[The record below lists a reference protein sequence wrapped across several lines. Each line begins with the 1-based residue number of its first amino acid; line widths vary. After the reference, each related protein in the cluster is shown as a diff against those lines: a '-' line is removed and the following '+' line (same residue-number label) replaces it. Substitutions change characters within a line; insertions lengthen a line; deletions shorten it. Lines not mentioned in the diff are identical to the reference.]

1 MQFITSLSCLLF
13 SWSFIAIG
21 VEFVAPVLK
30 ERPVVEPEE
39 TLNILINHDTIM
51 MIITLFCAAVFIM
64 VMYGRWLKVKLA
76 FQATTKQSFIDSLL
90 ANTRE
95 AIWIADK
102 DREIEKINTAY
113 SDLFGLEE
121 DEIVGKCFKVYN
133 DEGRNYEV
141 ENIIWQEVVKT
152 GFWHGELWTYNKDNQ
167 RISIDMSVTRVA
179 TSQKVTGQ
187 VEVKYVGMMF
197 DVTDRKHNEQ
207 ALHQLATR
215 DQLTDL
221 PNRTLFIE
229 YIKHSISTIQ
239 PSLPHIAVAFIDI
252 DNFKKVNS
260 SIGLL
265 EGDEIIS
272 MVAVRLEKQLDSSIS
287 IARLGGDEF
296 ALLVPNVLCGS
307 NPIVYIE
314 KVILDVQLC
323 FKQTFRIADQEVNLT
338 TSIGVAIYPTH
349 GTKADALMRCADT
362 ALNRVKISGRN
373 DALIFDHVM
382 DDITSDDLNIE
393 SELVGALNNNELSI
407 HYQPLFHSKE
417 ERIYGFEALVR
428 WNSKTRGLVPPGHFI
443 EIAEQN
449 GLIRQVDFFVLKEA
463 FSAAQRWYDKGL
475 MRGRI
480 AVNISSV
487 NFQQAEFVCQIK
499 ELVASI
505 NGNCKLIELELTE
518 TAMMIDAPT
527 VAKNISILK
536 SMGFTIALD
545 DFGTGFSSLGHLKQF
560 DIDKVKIDR
569 SFIHEIEFNEQD
581 RNITS
586 VIIQLAGHLNIDV
599 VGEGVENEQQ
609 AYLLHVMGCHHLQ
622 GYLFSR
628 PLPEPQLMEY
638 LKELPKTLPNVS
650 QRMNIG
656 R

>member
-1 MQFITSLSCLLF
+1 MQFFSSLNGLFYSMLLG
-13 SWSFIAIG
+13 SHG
-21 VEFVAPVLK
+21 VEFVAPNLK
-30 ERPVVEPEE
+30 DRPIVEPDE
-39 TLNILINHDTIM
+39 TLNILINHDTMM
-51 MIITLFCAAVFIM
+51 MIITLFFAAIFIM

-76 FQATTKQSFIDSLL
+76 FQATSKQSFIDSLL

-95 AIWIADK
+95 GIWIANK
-102 DREIEKINTAY
+102 DREIEKINDAY
-113 SDLFGLEE
+113 AEIFGFSEE
-121 DEIVGKCFKVYN
+121 EVIGKCFKVFN
-133 DEGRNYEV
+133 DDGRNYEV

-152 GFWHGELWTYNKDNQ
+152 GFWHGELWTINKDNQ
-167 RISIDMSVTRVA
+167 RISIELSVTRVA

-187 VEVKYVGMMF
+187 VDVKYVGMMF

-229 YIKHSISTIQ
+229 YVKHAINTIQ
-239 PSLPHIAVAFIDI
+239 PSQPHLAVVFIDI
-252 DNFKKVNS
+252 DNFKKINTTV
-260 SIGLL
+260 GFLQ
-265 EGDEIIS
+265 GDSVIS
-272 MVAVRLEKQLDSSIS
+272 LISDRLQEQLDKSIT

-307 NPIVYIE
+307 HPIVYIE
-314 KVILDVQLC
+314 KLIPEIQQC
-323 FKQTFRIADQEVNLT
+323 FRHTFKIDDHEVNLT
-338 TSIGVAIYPTH
+338 TSIGVAIYPKH
-349 GTKADALMRCADT
+349 GSKADSLMRCADT

-393 SELVGALNNNELSI
+393 SELVYAIYNNELFL
-407 HYQPLFHSKE
+407 HFQPLFHSKE
-417 ERIYGFEALVR
+417 ERVYGFEALVR
-428 WNSKTRGLVPPGHFI
+428 WNSPTRGLVPPGHFI

-449 GLIRQVDFFVLKEA
+449 GLIRQIDFFVLREA
-463 FSAAQRWYDKGL
+463 FSAAKRWHDAGL

-487 NFQQAEFVCQIK
+487 NFQQAEFVSQIK
-499 ELVASI
+499 ELVSSV

-518 TAMMIDAPT
+518 TAMMMDAPT
-527 VAKNISILK
+527 VGKNISILK

-628 PLPEPQLMEY
+628 PLTEPQLMAF
-638 LKELPKTLPNVS
+638 LKDLPKTLPNVS
-650 QRMNIG
+650 QRMNLSS
-656 R
+656 